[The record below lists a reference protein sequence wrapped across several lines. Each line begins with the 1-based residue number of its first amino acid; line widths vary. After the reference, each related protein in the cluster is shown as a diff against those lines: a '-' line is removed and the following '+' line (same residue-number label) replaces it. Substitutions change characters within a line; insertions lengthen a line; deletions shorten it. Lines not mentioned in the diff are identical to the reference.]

1 VSDPLG
7 LDSCEIAEEVVAG
20 RLGAREV
27 VEAFAPALEG
37 EDLNAVIT
45 LTLEEALARA
55 DEGVRGLLAGVPLLV
70 KDLFDTAGVRTTYG
84 SSIYRDHVPE
94 RTAVAVA
101 RLEEAGA
108 LVLGKA
114 NLHEF
119 AWGVTSQNPHYGTV
133 GNPVRPGCVAGGS
146 SGGNAAAL
154 AAGLCALALG
164 SDTGGS
170 VRIPA
175 ACCDVVGYKPRVD
188 RIPGDGCFPLSRSF
202 DAIGPM
208 ARTVRDCVLA
218 NAVLTGAEVPAA
230 SAQDVRVG
238 VLGEVPEAERLEAL
252 GARLVPAELPAPEAD
267 IAPLF
272 LLECAVSH
280 RGLFPERREEYGPD
294 TTQKW
299 DMARRVPA
307 IDVYEAQRELPRWR
321 ERARE
326 VPPVDLVVSPTLGIE
341 VPPDDCW
348 ELDVRGGLTL
358 HTRPWNLLDWPAI
371 AIGGLQIAG
380 RDEATVLGAALA
392 WEEAYGPPGRTA

>member
-1 VSDPLG
+1 MSSGDPRDLG
-7 LDSCEIAEEVVAG
+7 AWEIADAVGAR
-20 RLGAREV
+20 RLGAVEV
-27 VEAFAPALEG
+27 VEAYAPALDAE
-37 EDLNAVIT
+37 ELNAVIT
-45 LTLEEALARA
+45 LTLDRALARA
-55 DEGVRGLLAGVPLLV
+55 ERGVNGPLAGVPLLI

-94 RTAVAVA
+94 RTAVAVEQ
-101 RLEEAGA
+101 LEAAGA

-133 GNPVRPGCVAGGS
+133 GNPVRPGRVAGGS

-154 AAGLCALALG
+154 ADGLCALGLG

-170 VRIPA
+170 LRIPA
-175 ACCDVVGYKPRVD
+175 ACCDVVGFKPRLERVS
-188 RIPGDGCFPLSRSF
+188 REGCFELSSSF
-202 DAIGPM
+202 DTVGPM
-208 ARTVRDCVLA
+208 APTVRDCVLA
-218 NAVLTGAEVPAA
+218 HAVLTGAEVPAPGVR
-230 SAQDVRVG
+230 DVLVG

-252 GARLVPAELPAPEAD
+252 GARLVPAKLPAPEAD
-267 IAPLF
+267 IVPLF
-272 LLECAVSH
+272 LFECAVAH
-280 RGLFPERREEYGPD
+280 RGLFPERRAEYGPD
-294 TTQKW
+294 TTEKW

-326 VPPVDLVVSPTLGIE
+326 RPPVDLLVSPTLGIE

-348 ELDVRGGLTL
+348 ELDVREGLTL

-380 RDEATVLGAALA
+380 RDEATVLAAALA
-392 WEEAYGPPGRTA
+392 WEEAYGPPG